1 VNSWHKNQ
9 IKMKKIFLIAF
20 RDFSVRIRNKT
31 FLISTLLLPIGI
43 FLFYGAIFFFTSN
56 DTDLHRIGVIDK
68 NEFILPHLKSEDNFE
83 FKSLDQLIPADKT
96 QEDKDKLDAILIVPN
111 HPDSLLAGKF
121 EVMTYTKVGL
131 LTKNK
136 LESILQNIIE
146 TKRFE
151 GKSID
156 MKTIEEV
163 KKQIQPIY
171 KSVTGGEENEI
182 KEGIAYALSFGLGIM
197 MYVILTIYGAQ
208 VMRGVMEEKTNRIVE
223 IIISSVKP
231 FELLLGKIIGI
242 GMVSFLQLS
251 VWGFFMLI
259 INLVLGIVFG
269 INQLKTMP
277 EGLPGGMS
285 SASIANNPEFI
296 SAFQNIQS
304 IDFLPIFLLFLFYF
318 ISGFFLYSSLFAA
331 VGASVGDD
339 PQDVQ
344 SLMMPIMMPIF
355 LSFIFLSKSINNPNC
370 TEAVVASMVPFTAP
384 VVMISRVVFGIPEGV
399 PLWQLLLSMAIMICT
414 TIFFIFLASRIYKT
428 GILLYGKKVGWKEM
442 IQWIFI
448 K

>member
-1 VNSWHKNQ
+1 
-9 IKMKKIFLIAF
+9 
-20 RDFSVRIRNKT
+20 
-31 FLISTLLLPIGI
+31 
-43 FLFYGAIFFFTSN
+43 
-56 DTDLHRIGVIDK
+56 
-68 NEFILPHLKSEDNFE
+68 
-83 FKSLDQLIPADKT
+83 
-96 QEDKDKLDAILIVPN
+96 
-111 HPDSLLAGKF
+111 
-121 EVMTYTKVGL
+121 
-131 LTKNK
+131 
-136 LESILQNIIE
+136 
-146 TKRFE
+146 
-151 GKSID
+151 
-156 MKTIEEV
+156 
-163 KKQIQPIY
+163 
-171 KSVTGGEENEI
+171 
-182 KEGIAYALSFGLGIM
+182 

-251 VWGFFMLI
+251 VWGIFMLI
-259 INLVLGIVFG
+259 INLVIGIVFG
-269 INQLKTMP
+269 IHEFKS
-277 EGLPGGMS
+277 LPADLPMS
-285 SASIANNPEFI
+285 AASSLASNPEFF
-296 SAFQNIQS
+296 SALQGFQS
-304 IDFLPIFLLFLFYF
+304 INYLPILGLFIFYF

-414 TIFFIFLASRIYKT
+414 TVFFIFLASRIYKT

>member
-1 VNSWHKNQ
+1 
-9 IKMKKIFLIAF
+9 MKKILLIAF

-56 DTDLHRIGVIDK
+56 DTDLHRIGIIDK
-68 NEFILPHLKSEDNFE
+68 NKFILPHLKSGDNFE

-96 QEDKDKLDAILIVPN
+96 QEDKDKLDAILLVPN

-163 KKQIQPIY
+163 KKKIQPIY

-251 VWGFFMLI
+251 VWGIFMLI
-259 INLVLGIVFG
+259 INLVIGIVFG
-269 INQLKTMP
+269 IHEFKS
-277 EGLPGGMS
+277 LPADLPMS
-285 SASIANNPEFI
+285 AASSLASNPEFF
-296 SAFQNIQS
+296 SALQGFQS
-304 IDFLPIFLLFLFYF
+304 INYLPILGLFIFYF

-414 TIFFIFLASRIYKT
+414 TVFFIFLASRI
-428 GILLYGKKVGWKEM
+428 
-442 IQWIFI
+442 
-448 K
+448 

>member
-1 VNSWHKNQ
+1 
-9 IKMKKIFLIAF
+9 MKKILLIAF

-31 FLISTLLLPIGI
+31 FLLSTLLLPIGI

-68 NEFILPHLKSEDNFE
+68 NKFILPLLKSEANFE
-83 FKSLDQLIPADKT
+83 FKSLDQLIPKDNT
-96 QEDKDKLDAILIVPN
+96 LEDKDKLDAILIVPN

-171 KSVTGGEENEI
+171 KSVTGGEENEKI
-182 KEGIAYALSFGLGIM
+182 EKIATILSFAIGIM

-251 VWGFFMLI
+251 VWGLFLLI
-259 INLVLGIVFG
+259 INLVIGIVFG
-269 INQLKTMP
+269 IHEFKS
-277 EGLPGGMS
+277 LPADLPMS
-285 SASIANNPEFI
+285 AASYLASNPEFFT
-296 SAFQNIQS
+296 ALQGFQS
-304 IDFLPIFLLFLFYF
+304 INYLPIFGLFIFYF

-370 TEAVVASMVPFTAP
+370 TEAVIASMVPFTAP

-399 PLWQLLLSMAIMICT
+399 PLWQLLLSMTIMICT

>member
-1 VNSWHKNQ
+1 
-9 IKMKKIFLIAF
+9 MKKIFLIAY
-20 RDFSVRIRNKT
+20 RDFSIRIRNKT

-43 FLFYGAIFFFTSN
+43 VLFYGTIFFFTST
-56 DTDLHRIGVIDK
+56 DTDTHRIGVIDSSQSIFPK
-68 NEFILPHLKSEDNFE
+68 LNNEDNFV
-83 FKSLDQLIPADKT
+83 FKSLDKVIASREDIEE
-96 QEDKDKLDAILIVPN
+96 EDKIDAILIVPS
-111 HPDSLLAGKF
+111 HADSISFGRIEIL
-121 EVMTYTKVGL
+121 TYTKLGM

-136 LESILQNIIE
+136 LEAKLQNIIE
-146 TKRFE
+146 TNRFE
-151 GKSID
+151 RID
-156 MKTIEEV
+156 IDIKKIEEIKSPV
-163 KKQIQPIY
+163 KLVYRSI
-171 KSVTGGEENEI
+171 SGGEENEL

-223 IIISSVKP
+223 IIISSVRP

-251 VWGFFMLI
+251 VWGSFILI
-259 INLVLGIVFG
+259 INLAIGIVFG
-269 INQLKTMP
+269 IHELKSLPADMP
-277 EGLPGGMS
+277 MS
-285 SASIANNPEFI
+285 AAASIASNPEFLH
-296 SAFQNIQS
+296 AMQGLQS
-304 IDFLPIFLLFLFYF
+304 IDYIPIFGLFIFYF

-355 LSFIFLSKSINNPNC
+355 LSFIFLSKSVNNPNC
-370 TEAVVASMVPFTAP
+370 TEAVIASMIPFTSP
-384 VVMISRVVFGIPEGV
+384 VVMMSRVVFGIPEGV
-399 PLWQLLLSMAIMICT
+399 PLWQLLASMAIMLLT
-414 TIFFIFLASRIYKT
+414 MVFFIFLASRIYKT
-428 GILLYGKKVGWKEM
+428 GILLYGKKVSWKEM

>member
-1 VNSWHKNQ
+1 
-9 IKMKKIFLIAF
+9 MKKIFLIAY
-20 RDFSVRIRNKT
+20 RDFTIRIRNKT

-43 FLFYGAIFFFTSN
+43 ILFYGAIFFFTST
-56 DTDLHRIGVIDK
+56 DTDTHRIGVIDEK
-68 NEFILPHLKSEDNFE
+68 SYVLPHLTNEDNFE
-83 FKSLDQLIPADKT
+83 FKAMDKLIPANEKL
-96 QEDKDKLDAILIVPN
+96 EDKDKFDAILIIPN

-121 EVMTYTKVGL
+121 EVMTYTKLGL

-136 LESILQNIIE
+136 LESILQNLIE

-156 MKTIEEV
+156 MQTIEDV

-182 KEGIAYALSFGLGIM
+182 KEGIAYAMSFGLGIM

-251 VWGFFMLI
+251 VWGLFMLV
-259 INLVLGIVFG
+259 INLVLGLVFG
-269 INQLKTMP
+269 LKQMSSLPPTMP
-277 EGLPGGMS
+277 GGV
-285 SASIANNPEFI
+285 SAASVFNNPEMV
-296 SAFQNIQS
+296 SVLQNIQS
-304 IDFLPIFLLFLFYF
+304 IDFLPISLLFIFYF
-318 ISGFFLYSSLFAA
+318 IGGFFLYSSLFAA

-399 PLWQLLLSMAIMICT
+399 PLWQLLLSMVIMICST
-414 TIFFIFLASRIYKT
+414 VFFIFLASRIYKT

-442 IQWIFI
+442 IQWIFV

>member
-1 VNSWHKNQ
+1 
-9 IKMKKIFLIAF
+9 MKKIFLIAY
-20 RDFSVRIRNKT
+20 RDFSIRIRNKT

-43 FLFYGAIFFFTSN
+43 VLFYGTIFFFTST
-56 DTDLHRIGVIDK
+56 DTDTHRIGVIDSSLS
-68 NEFILPHLKSEDNFE
+68 ILPQLKNEDNFV
-83 FKSLDQLIPADKT
+83 FKSLDKVIT
-96 QEDKDKLDAILIVPN
+96 SQEDIKEEDKVDAILIVPS
-111 HPDSLLAGKF
+111 HADSISSGRIEIL
-121 EVMTYTKVGL
+121 TYTKLGM

-136 LESILQNIIE
+136 LEAKLQNIIE
-146 TKRFE
+146 TQRFE
-151 GKSID
+151 RIDIDAKKIEEIKSPVKPVYKSI
-156 MKTIEEV
+156 
-163 KKQIQPIY
+163 
-171 KSVTGGEENEI
+171 SGGEENEL

-223 IIISSVKP
+223 IIISSVRP

-251 VWGFFMLI
+251 VWGSFILI
-259 INLVLGIVFG
+259 INLAVGIVFG
-269 INQLKTMP
+269 IHELKSLPADMP
-277 EGLPGGMS
+277 VS
-285 SASIANNPEFI
+285 AAASIASHPEFLH
-296 SAFQNIQS
+296 AMQGLQS
-304 IDFLPIFLLFLFYF
+304 INYIPIFGLFLFYF

-355 LSFIFLSKSINNPNC
+355 LSFIFLTKSVNNPNC
-370 TEAVVASMVPFTAP
+370 TEAVIASMIPFTSP
-384 VVMISRVVFGIPEGV
+384 VVMMSRVVFGIPEGV
-399 PLWQLLLSMAIMICT
+399 PLWQLLVSMATMLMT
-414 TIFFIFLASRIYKT
+414 TVFFIFLAARIYKT
-428 GILLYGKKVGWKEM
+428 GILLYGKKVSWKEM

>member
-1 VNSWHKNQ
+1 
-9 IKMKKIFLIAF
+9 MKKIFLIAY
-20 RDFSVRIRNKT
+20 RDFSIRIRNKT

-43 FLFYGAIFFFTSN
+43 VLFYGTIFFFTST
-56 DTDLHRIGVIDK
+56 DTDTHSIGVIDSSLS
-68 NEFILPHLKSEDNFE
+68 ILPQLKNEDNFV
-83 FKSLDQLIPADKT
+83 FKSLDKVIASREDIKE
-96 QEDKDKLDAILIVPN
+96 EDKIDAILIVPS
-111 HPDSLLAGKF
+111 HLDSISFGRIEIL
-121 EVMTYTKVGL
+121 TYTKLGM

-136 LESILQNIIE
+136 LEAKLQNIIE
-146 TKRFE
+146 TNRFE
-151 GKSID
+151 RIDIDIKKIEEIKSPVKLVYKSI
-156 MKTIEEV
+156 
-163 KKQIQPIY
+163 
-171 KSVTGGEENEI
+171 SGGEENEL

-223 IIISSVKP
+223 IIISSVRP

-251 VWGFFMLI
+251 VWGSFILI
-259 INLVLGIVFG
+259 INLAIGIVFG
-269 INQLKTMP
+269 IHELKSLPADMP
-277 EGLPGGMS
+277 MS
-285 SASIANNPEFI
+285 AAASIASNPEFLH
-296 SAFQNIQS
+296 AMQGLQS
-304 IDFLPIFLLFLFYF
+304 IDYIPIFGLFIFYF

-355 LSFIFLSKSINNPNC
+355 LSFIFLSKSVNNPNC
-370 TEAVVASMVPFTAP
+370 TEAVIASMIPFTSP
-384 VVMISRVVFGIPEGV
+384 VVMMSRVVFGIPEGV
-399 PLWQLLLSMAIMICT
+399 PLWQLLASMAIMVLT
-414 TIFFIFLASRIYKT
+414 MVFFIFLASRIYKT
-428 GILLYGKKVGWKEM
+428 GILLYGKKVSWKEM

>member
-1 VNSWHKNQ
+1 
-9 IKMKKIFLIAF
+9 MKKIFLIAY
-20 RDFSVRIRNKT
+20 RDFSIRIRNKT

-43 FLFYGAIFFFTSN
+43 VLFYGTIFFFTST
-56 DTDLHRIGVIDK
+56 DTDTHSIGVIDSSLS
-68 NEFILPHLKSEDNFE
+68 ILPQLKNEDNFV
-83 FKSLDQLIPADKT
+83 FKSLDKVIASREDIKE
-96 QEDKDKLDAILIVPN
+96 EDKIDAILIVPS
-111 HPDSLLAGKF
+111 HLDSISFGRIEIL
-121 EVMTYTKVGL
+121 TYTKLGM

-136 LESILQNIIE
+136 LEAKLQNIIE
-146 TKRFE
+146 TNRFE
-151 GKSID
+151 RIDIDIKKIEEIKSPVKLVYKSI
-156 MKTIEEV
+156 
-163 KKQIQPIY
+163 
-171 KSVTGGEENEI
+171 SGGEENEL

-223 IIISSVKP
+223 IIISSVRP

-251 VWGFFMLI
+251 VWGSFILI
-259 INLVLGIVFG
+259 INLAIEIVFG
-269 INQLKTMP
+269 IHELKSLPADMP
-277 EGLPGGMS
+277 MS
-285 SASIANNPEFI
+285 AAASIASNPEFLH
-296 SAFQNIQS
+296 AMQGLQS
-304 IDFLPIFLLFLFYF
+304 IDYIPIFGLFIFYF

-355 LSFIFLSKSINNPNC
+355 LSFIFLSKSVNNPNC
-370 TEAVVASMVPFTAP
+370 TEAVIASMIPFTSP
-384 VVMISRVVFGIPEGV
+384 VVMMSRVVFGIPEGV
-399 PLWQLLLSMAIMICT
+399 PLWQLLASMAIMVLT
-414 TIFFIFLASRIYKT
+414 MVFFIFLASRIYKT
-428 GILLYGKKVGWKEM
+428 GILLYGKKVSWKEM

>member
-1 VNSWHKNQ
+1 
-9 IKMKKIFLIAF
+9 MKKILLIAF
-20 RDFSVRIRNKT
+20 RDFSIRIRNKT

-43 FLFYGAIFFFTSN
+43 ILFYGTIFFFTST
-56 DTDLHRIGVIDK
+56 DTDTHRIGVIDEK
-68 NEFILPHLKSEDNFE
+68 SYVLPHLTNEDNFE
-83 FKSLDQLIPADKT
+83 FKAMDKLIPANAKL
-96 QEDKDKLDAILIVPN
+96 EDKDKFDAILIVPN
-111 HPDSLLAGKF
+111 QLDSLLVGKF
-121 EVMTYTKVGL
+121 QIMTYTKVGL

-136 LESILQNIIE
+136 LESILQNLIE

-163 KKQIQPIY
+163 KKQIQPFY

-242 GMVSFLQLS
+242 GMVSLLQLS
-251 VWGFFMLI
+251 VWGFFIII
-259 INLVLGIVFG
+259 INLFLAFILGA
-269 INQLKTMP
+269 NQLNSMP
-277 EGLPGGMS
+277 ENFQGG
-285 SASIANNPEFI
+285 IFTIFNNPNFKI
-296 SAFQNIQS
+296 IFHNLQS
-304 IDFLPIFLLFLFYF
+304 NNFVSIFLLFLFYF

-399 PLWQLLLSMAIMICT
+399 PLWQLMLSMVIMICT

>member
-1 VNSWHKNQ
+1 
-9 IKMKKIFLIAF
+9 MKKIFLIAY
-20 RDFSVRIRNKT
+20 RDFSIRIRNKT

-43 FLFYGAIFFFTSN
+43 VLFYGTIFFFTST
-56 DTDLHRIGVIDK
+56 DTDTHRIGVIDSSQSIFPKLK
-68 NEFILPHLKSEDNFE
+68 NEDNFV
-83 FKSLDQLIPADKT
+83 FKSLDKVIAS
-96 QEDKDKLDAILIVPN
+96 QEDIKEEDKVDAILIVPS
-111 HPDSLLAGKF
+111 HADSISSGRIEIL
-121 EVMTYTKVGL
+121 TYTKLGM

-136 LESILQNIIE
+136 LEAKLQNIIE
-146 TKRFE
+146 TQRFE
-151 GKSID
+151 RIDIDAKKIEEIKSPVKPVYKSI
-156 MKTIEEV
+156 
-163 KKQIQPIY
+163 
-171 KSVTGGEENEI
+171 SGGEENEL
-182 KEGIAYALSFGLGIM
+182 KEGIAYTLSFGLGIM

-223 IIISSVKP
+223 IIISSVRP

-251 VWGFFMLI
+251 IWGLFILI
-259 INLVLGIVFG
+259 INLAVGIIFG
-269 INQLKTMP
+269 IHELKS
-277 EGLPGGMS
+277 LPADMAVS
-285 SASIANNPEFI
+285 AAASIASNPEFLH
-296 SAFQNIQS
+296 AMQGLQS
-304 IDFLPIFLLFLFYF
+304 INYIPIFGLFLFYF

-355 LSFIFLSKSINNPNC
+355 LSFIFLTKSVNNPNC
-370 TEAVVASMVPFTAP
+370 TEAVIASMIPFTSP
-384 VVMISRVVFGIPEGV
+384 VVMMSRVVFGIPEGV
-399 PLWQLLLSMAIMICT
+399 PLWQLLVSMATMLMT
-414 TIFFIFLASRIYKT
+414 TVFFIFLAARIYKT

>member
-1 VNSWHKNQ
+1 
-9 IKMKKIFLIAF
+9 MKKIFLIAY
-20 RDFSVRIRNKT
+20 RDFSIRIRNKT

-43 FLFYGAIFFFTSN
+43 VLFYGTIFFFTST
-56 DTDLHRIGVIDK
+56 DTDTHRIGVIDSSQSIFPK
-68 NEFILPHLKSEDNFE
+68 LNNEDNFV
-83 FKSLDQLIPADKT
+83 FKSLDKVIASREDIEEDDKI
-96 QEDKDKLDAILIVPN
+96 DAILIVPS
-111 HPDSLLAGKF
+111 HADSISFGRIEIL
-121 EVMTYTKVGL
+121 TYTKLGM

-136 LESILQNIIE
+136 LEAKLQNIIE
-146 TKRFE
+146 TNRFE
-151 GKSID
+151 RID
-156 MKTIEEV
+156 IDIKKIEEIKSPV
-163 KKQIQPIY
+163 KLVYRSI
-171 KSVTGGEENEI
+171 SGGEENEL

-223 IIISSVKP
+223 IIISSVRP

-251 VWGFFMLI
+251 VWGSFILI
-259 INLVLGIVFG
+259 INLAIGIVFG
-269 INQLKTMP
+269 IHELKSLPADMP
-277 EGLPGGMS
+277 V
-285 SASIANNPEFI
+285 SAASSIANNPEFLD
-296 SAFQNIQS
+296 ALNGLQS
-304 IDFLPIFLLFLFYF
+304 INYIPIFGLFIFYF

-355 LSFIFLSKSINNPNC
+355 LSFILLSKSINNPNC
-370 TEAVVASMVPFTAP
+370 TEAVIASMMPFTAP
-384 VVMISRVVFGIPEGV
+384 VVMISRVVLGIPEGV
-399 PLWQLLLSMAIMICT
+399 PLWQLLVSMT
-414 TIFFIFLASRIYKT
+414 TMVLTTVFFIFLAARIYKT
-428 GILLYGKKVGWKEM
+428 GILLYGKKVSWKEM

>member
-1 VNSWHKNQ
+1 
-9 IKMKKIFLIAF
+9 MKKIFLIAY
-20 RDFSVRIRNKT
+20 RDFSIRIRNKT

-43 FLFYGAIFFFTSN
+43 ILFYGAIFFFTST
-56 DTDLHRIGVIDK
+56 DTDTHRIGVIDEK
-68 NEFILPHLKSEDNFE
+68 SYVLPHLTNEDNFE
-83 FKSLDQLIPADKT
+83 FKAMDKLIPANEKL
-96 QEDKDKLDAILIVPN
+96 EDKDKFDAILVVPN

-121 EVMTYTKVGL
+121 EVMTYTKLGL

-136 LESILQNIIE
+136 LESILQNLIE

-156 MKTIEEV
+156 MQTIEDV

-182 KEGIAYALSFGLGIM
+182 KEGIAYAMSFGLGIM

-251 VWGFFMLI
+251 VWGLFMLV
-259 INLVLGIVFG
+259 INLVLGLVFG
-269 INQLKTMP
+269 LKQMSSLPPTMP
-277 EGLPGGMS
+277 GGV
-285 SASIANNPEFI
+285 SAASVFNNPEMV
-296 SAFQNIQS
+296 SVLQNIQS
-304 IDFLPIFLLFLFYF
+304 IDFLPISLLFIFYF
-318 ISGFFLYSSLFAA
+318 IGGFFLYSSLFAA

-399 PLWQLLLSMAIMICT
+399 PLWQLLLSMVIMICST
-414 TIFFIFLASRIYKT
+414 VFFIFLASRIYKT

-442 IQWIFI
+442 IQWIFV

>member
-1 VNSWHKNQ
+1 
-9 IKMKKIFLIAF
+9 MKKIFLIAY
-20 RDFSVRIRNKT
+20 RDFSIRIRNKT

-43 FLFYGAIFFFTSN
+43 VLFYGTIFFFTST
-56 DTDLHRIGVIDK
+56 DTDTHSIGVIDSSLS
-68 NEFILPHLKSEDNFE
+68 ILPQLKNEDNFV
-83 FKSLDQLIPADKT
+83 FKSLDKVIASREDIKE
-96 QEDKDKLDAILIVPN
+96 EDKIDAILIVPS
-111 HPDSLLAGKF
+111 HLDSISFGRIEIL
-121 EVMTYTKVGL
+121 TYTKLGM

-136 LESILQNIIE
+136 LEAKLQNIIE
-146 TKRFE
+146 TNRFE
-151 GKSID
+151 RIDIDIKKIEEIKSPVKLVYKSI
-156 MKTIEEV
+156 
-163 KKQIQPIY
+163 
-171 KSVTGGEENEI
+171 SGGEENEL

-223 IIISSVKP
+223 IIISSVRP

-251 VWGFFMLI
+251 VWGSFILI
-259 INLVLGIVFG
+259 INLAIGIVFG
-269 INQLKTMP
+269 IHELKSLPADMP
-277 EGLPGGMS
+277 MS
-285 SASIANNPEFI
+285 AAASIASNPEFLH
-296 SAFQNIQS
+296 AMQGLQS
-304 IDFLPIFLLFLFYF
+304 IDYIPIFGLFIFYF

-355 LSFIFLSKSINNPNC
+355 LSFIFLSKSVNNPNC
-370 TEAVVASMVPFTAP
+370 TEAVIASMIPFTSP
-384 VVMISRVVFGIPEGV
+384 VVMMSRVVFGIPEGV
-399 PLWQLLLSMAIMICT
+399 SLWQLLASMAIMVLT
-414 TIFFIFLASRIYKT
+414 MVFFIFLASRIYKT
-428 GILLYGKKVGWKEM
+428 GILLYGKKVSWKEM

>member
-1 VNSWHKNQ
+1 
-9 IKMKKIFLIAF
+9 MKKIFLIAY
-20 RDFSVRIRNKT
+20 RDFSIRIRNKT

-43 FLFYGAIFFFTSN
+43 VLFYGTIFFFTST
-56 DTDLHRIGVIDK
+56 DTDTHRIGVIDSSLS
-68 NEFILPHLKSEDNFE
+68 ILPQLKNEDNFV
-83 FKSLDQLIPADKT
+83 FKSLDKVIAS
-96 QEDKDKLDAILIVPN
+96 QEDIKEEDKVDAILIVPS
-111 HPDSLLAGKF
+111 HADSISSGRIEIL
-121 EVMTYTKVGL
+121 TYTKLGM

-136 LESILQNIIE
+136 LEAKLQNIIE
-146 TKRFE
+146 TQRFE
-151 GKSID
+151 RIDIDAKKIEEIKSPVKPVYKSI
-156 MKTIEEV
+156 
-163 KKQIQPIY
+163 
-171 KSVTGGEENEI
+171 SGGEENEL

-223 IIISSVKP
+223 IIISSVRP

-251 VWGFFMLI
+251 VWGSFILI
-259 INLVLGIVFG
+259 INLAVGIVFG
-269 INQLKTMP
+269 IHELKSLPADMP
-277 EGLPGGMS
+277 VS
-285 SASIANNPEFI
+285 AAASIASNPEFLH
-296 SAFQNIQS
+296 AMQGLQS
-304 IDFLPIFLLFLFYF
+304 INYIPIFGLFLFYF

-355 LSFIFLSKSINNPNC
+355 LSFIFLTKSVNNPNC
-370 TEAVVASMVPFTAP
+370 TEAVIASMIPFTSP
-384 VVMISRVVFGIPEGV
+384 VVMMSRVVFGIPEGV
-399 PLWQLLLSMAIMICT
+399 PLWQLLVSMATMLMT
-414 TIFFIFLASRIYKT
+414 TVFFIFLAARIYKT
-428 GILLYGKKVGWKEM
+428 GILLYGKKVSWKEM

>member
-1 VNSWHKNQ
+1 
-9 IKMKKIFLIAF
+9 MKKIFLIAY
-20 RDFSVRIRNKT
+20 RDFSIRIRNKT

-43 FLFYGAIFFFTSN
+43 VLFYGTIFFFTST
-56 DTDLHRIGVIDK
+56 DTDTHRIGVIDSSQSIFPKLK
-68 NEFILPHLKSEDNFE
+68 NEDNFV
-83 FKSLDQLIPADKT
+83 FKSLDKVIAS
-96 QEDKDKLDAILIVPN
+96 QEDIKEEDKVDAILIVPS
-111 HPDSLLAGKF
+111 HADSISSGRIEIL
-121 EVMTYTKVGL
+121 TYTKLGM

-136 LESILQNIIE
+136 LEAKLQNIIE
-146 TKRFE
+146 TQRFE
-151 GKSID
+151 RIDIDAKKIEEIKSPVKPVYKSI
-156 MKTIEEV
+156 
-163 KKQIQPIY
+163 
-171 KSVTGGEENEI
+171 SGGEENEL

-223 IIISSVKP
+223 IIISSVRP

-251 VWGFFMLI
+251 VWGSFILI
-259 INLVLGIVFG
+259 INLAVGIVFG
-269 INQLKTMP
+269 IHELKSLPADMP
-277 EGLPGGMS
+277 VS
-285 SASIANNPEFI
+285 AAASIASNPEFLH
-296 SAFQNIQS
+296 AMQGLQS
-304 IDFLPIFLLFLFYF
+304 INYIPIFGLFLFYF

-355 LSFIFLSKSINNPNC
+355 LSFIFLTKSVNNPNC
-370 TEAVVASMVPFTAP
+370 TEAVIASMIPFTSP
-384 VVMISRVVFGIPEGV
+384 VVMMSRVVFGIPEGV
-399 PLWQLLLSMAIMICT
+399 PLWQLLVSMATMLMT
-414 TIFFIFLASRIYKT
+414 TVFFIFLAARIYKT
-428 GILLYGKKVGWKEM
+428 GILLYGKKVSWKEM

>member
-1 VNSWHKNQ
+1 
-9 IKMKKIFLIAF
+9 MKKIFLIAY
-20 RDFSVRIRNKT
+20 RDFSIRIRNKT

-43 FLFYGAIFFFTSN
+43 VLFYGTIFFFTST
-56 DTDLHRIGVIDK
+56 DTDTHRIGVIDSSQSIFPK
-68 NEFILPHLKSEDNFE
+68 LNNEDNFV
-83 FKSLDQLIPADKT
+83 FKSLDKVIASREDIEE
-96 QEDKDKLDAILIVPN
+96 EDKIDAILIVPS
-111 HPDSLLAGKF
+111 HADSISFGRIEIL
-121 EVMTYTKVGL
+121 TYTKLGM

-136 LESILQNIIE
+136 LEAKLQNIIE
-146 TKRFE
+146 TNRFE
-151 GKSID
+151 RID
-156 MKTIEEV
+156 IDIKKIEEIKSPV
-163 KKQIQPIY
+163 KLVYRSI
-171 KSVTGGEENEI
+171 SGGEENEL

-223 IIISSVKP
+223 IIISSVRP

-251 VWGFFMLI
+251 VWGSFILI
-259 INLVLGIVFG
+259 INLAIGKVFG
-269 INQLKTMP
+269 IHELKSLPADMP
-277 EGLPGGMS
+277 MS
-285 SASIANNPEFI
+285 AAASIASNPEFLH
-296 SAFQNIQS
+296 AMQGLQS
-304 IDFLPIFLLFLFYF
+304 IDYIPIFGLFIFYF

-355 LSFIFLSKSINNPNC
+355 LSFIFLSKSVNNPNC
-370 TEAVVASMVPFTAP
+370 TEAVIASMIPFTSP
-384 VVMISRVVFGIPEGV
+384 VVMMSRVVFGIPEGV
-399 PLWQLLLSMAIMICT
+399 PLWQLLVSMAIMLLT
-414 TIFFIFLASRIYKT
+414 MVFFIFLASRIYKT
-428 GILLYGKKVGWKEM
+428 GILLYGKKVSWKEM

>member
-1 VNSWHKNQ
+1 
-9 IKMKKIFLIAF
+9 MKKIFLIAF

-31 FLISTLLLPIGI
+31 FLLSTLLLPIGI
-43 FLFYGAIFFFTSN
+43 VLFYGTIFFFTST
-56 DTDLHRIGVIDK
+56 DTDTHRIGVIDT
-68 NEFILPHLKSEDNFE
+68 NSLIFPQLKSEDNFE
-83 FKSLDQLIPADKT
+83 FKSLDKLLPPNEK
-96 QEDKDKLDAILIVPN
+96 QEDKEKIDAILIVPDIA
-111 HPDSLLAGKF
+111 DSILEGKF
-121 EVMTYTKVGL
+121 QLMTYTKVGL

-136 LESILQNIIE
+136 LESILQNIVE

-151 GKSID
+151 RRAIDTKTIQDIKKPIQATYKSI
-156 MKTIEEV
+156 
-163 KKQIQPIY
+163 
-171 KSVTGGEENEI
+171 SGGEENEL
-182 KEGIAYALSFGLGIM
+182 KEGIAYGLSFGLGIM

-251 VWGFFMLI
+251 VWGIFILC
-259 INLVLGIVFG
+259 INLVLGIIFG
-269 INQLKTMP
+269 VQQLSAIPKGIP
-277 EGLPGGMS
+277 SGMAAS
-285 SASIANNPEFI
+285 SIMNNPEWI
-296 SAFQNIQS
+296 TAFQSIQS
-304 IDFLPIFLLFLFYF
+304 IDFLPIFILFIFYF

-370 TEAVVASMVPFTAP
+370 TEAVVASMIPFTAP
-384 VVMISRVVFGIPEGV
+384 VVMISRVVFGIPLGV
-399 PLWQLLLSMAIMICT
+399 SLWQLILSMSIMVCT
-414 TIFFIFLASRIYKT
+414 TVFFIFLASRIYKT
-428 GILLYGKKVGWKEM
+428 GILLYGKKVNWKEM
-442 IQWIFI
+442 LQWLFI

>member
-1 VNSWHKNQ
+1 
-9 IKMKKIFLIAF
+9 MKKILLIAY
-20 RDFSVRIRNKT
+20 RDFTIRIRNKT

-43 FLFYGAIFFFTSN
+43 ILFYGAIFFFTST
-56 DTDLHRIGVIDK
+56 DTDTHRIGVIDEK
-68 NEFILPHLKSEDNFE
+68 SYVLPHLTNEDNFE
-83 FKSLDQLIPADKT
+83 FKAMDKLIPANEKL
-96 QEDKDKLDAILIVPN
+96 EDKDKFDAILIIPN

-121 EVMTYTKVGL
+121 EVMTYTKLGL

-136 LESILQNIIE
+136 LESILQNLIE

-156 MKTIEEV
+156 MQTIEDV

-182 KEGIAYALSFGLGIM
+182 KEGIAYAMSFGLGIM

-251 VWGFFMLI
+251 VWGLFMLV
-259 INLVLGIVFG
+259 INLVLGLVFG
-269 INQLKTMP
+269 LKQMSSLPQTMP
-277 EGLPGGMS
+277 GGV
-285 SASIANNPEFI
+285 SAASVFNNPEMV
-296 SAFQNIQS
+296 SVLQNIQS
-304 IDFLPIFLLFLFYF
+304 IDFLPISLLFIFYF
-318 ISGFFLYSSLFAA
+318 IGGFFLYSSLFAA

-399 PLWQLLLSMAIMICT
+399 PLWQLLLSMVIMICST
-414 TIFFIFLASRIYKT
+414 VFFIFLASRIYKT

-442 IQWIFI
+442 IQWIFV

>member
-1 VNSWHKNQ
+1 
-9 IKMKKIFLIAF
+9 MKKIFLIAI
-20 RDFSVRIRNKT
+20 RDFLVRIRNKT

-43 FLFYGAIFFFTSN
+43 ILFYGAIFFFSST
-56 DTDLHRIGVIDK
+56 DTDTHRIGVIDTQKTIFPLLK
-68 NEFILPHLKSEDNFE
+68 NEDNFE
-83 FKSLDQLIPADKT
+83 FRSLDKLINADEKL
-96 QEDKDKLDAILIVPN
+96 EDKDKLDAILVVPN
-111 HPDSLLAGKF
+111 NTDSLLLGKF

-163 KKQIQPIY
+163 KKEIQPVY

-182 KEGIAYALSFGLGIM
+182 KEGIAYGLSFGLGIM

-231 FELLLGKIIGI
+231 FELLLGKILGI
-242 GMVSFLQLS
+242 AMVSFLQLT
-251 VWGFFMLI
+251 VWGIFMLI
-259 INLVLGIVFG
+259 INLVMGLVLGVK
-269 INQLKTMP
+269 QLQTMP
-277 EGLPGGMS
+277 EGLPSGMS
-285 SASIANNPEFI
+285 AATISQNPELI

-304 IDFLPIFLLFLFYF
+304 IDFLPIFLIFLFYF
-318 ISGFFLYSSLFAA
+318 IFGFLLYASMFAA

-370 TEAVVASMVPFTAP
+370 TEAVAASMVPFTAP
-384 VVMISRVVFGIPEGV
+384 VVMISRVVFGIPDGV
-399 PLWQLLLSMAIMICT
+399 PHWQLLLSMAIMVLT

-442 IQWIFI
+442 LKWIFM

>member
-1 VNSWHKNQ
+1 
-9 IKMKKIFLIAF
+9 MKKILLIAF

-31 FLISTLLLPIGI
+31 FLLSTLLLPIGI

-68 NEFILPHLKSEDNFE
+68 NKFIFPHLKSEDNFE
-83 FKSLDQLIPADKT
+83 FKAIDQLIPADKK
-96 QEDKDKLDAILIVPN
+96 QEDKDKYDAILLVPN

-163 KKQIQPIY
+163 KKQIQPVY

-182 KEGIAYALSFGLGIM
+182 KEGIAYAMSFGLGIM

-251 VWGFFMLI
+251 VWGIFMLI
-259 INLVLGIVFG
+259 INMVLGIVFG
-269 INQLKTMP
+269 INQLKSMP
-277 EGLPGGMS
+277 EGLPGGL
-285 SASIANNPEFI
+285 ATANIANNPEFI

-442 IQWIFI
+442 IQWVFI

>member
-1 VNSWHKNQ
+1 
-9 IKMKKIFLIAF
+9 MKKIFLIAY
-20 RDFSVRIRNKT
+20 RDFSIRIRNKT

-43 FLFYGAIFFFTSN
+43 VLFYGTIFFFTST
-56 DTDLHRIGVIDK
+56 DTDTHRIGVIDSSQSIFPKLK
-68 NEFILPHLKSEDNFE
+68 NEDNFV
-83 FKSLDQLIPADKT
+83 FKSLDKVIAS
-96 QEDKDKLDAILIVPN
+96 QEDIKEEDKVDAILIVPS
-111 HPDSLLAGKF
+111 HADSISSGRIEIL
-121 EVMTYTKVGL
+121 TYTKLGM

-136 LESILQNIIE
+136 LEAKLQNIIE
-146 TKRFE
+146 TQRFE
-151 GKSID
+151 RIDIDAKKIEEIKSPVKPVYKSI
-156 MKTIEEV
+156 
-163 KKQIQPIY
+163 
-171 KSVTGGEENEI
+171 SGGEENEL

-223 IIISSVKP
+223 IIISSVRP

-251 VWGFFMLI
+251 VWGSFILI
-259 INLVLGIVFG
+259 INLAVGIVFG
-269 INQLKTMP
+269 IHELKSLPADMP
-277 EGLPGGMS
+277 VS
-285 SASIANNPEFI
+285 AAASIASNPEFLH
-296 SAFQNIQS
+296 AMQGLQS
-304 IDFLPIFLLFLFYF
+304 INYIPIFGLFLFYF

-355 LSFIFLSKSINNPNC
+355 LSFIFLTKSVNNPNC
-370 TEAVVASMVPFTAP
+370 TEAVIASMIPFTSP
-384 VVMISRVVFGIPEGV
+384 VVMMSRFVFGIPEGV
-399 PLWQLLLSMAIMICT
+399 PLWQLLVSMATMLMT
-414 TIFFIFLASRIYKT
+414 TVFFIFLAARIYKT
-428 GILLYGKKVGWKEM
+428 GILLYGKKVSWKEM

>member
-1 VNSWHKNQ
+1 
-9 IKMKKIFLIAF
+9 MKKIFLIAY
-20 RDFSVRIRNKT
+20 RDFSIRIRNKT

-43 FLFYGAIFFFTSN
+43 VLFYGTIFFFTST
-56 DTDLHRIGVIDK
+56 DTDTHRIGVIDSSQSIFPK
-68 NEFILPHLKSEDNFE
+68 LNNEDNFV
-83 FKSLDQLIPADKT
+83 FKSLDKVIASREDIEE
-96 QEDKDKLDAILIVPN
+96 EDKIDAILIVPS
-111 HPDSLLAGKF
+111 HADSISFGRI
-121 EVMTYTKVGL
+121 EIVTYTKLGM

-136 LESILQNIIE
+136 LEAKLQNIIE
-146 TKRFE
+146 TNRFE
-151 GKSID
+151 RID
-156 MKTIEEV
+156 IDIKKIEEIKSPV
-163 KKQIQPIY
+163 KLVYRSI
-171 KSVTGGEENEI
+171 SGGEENEL

-223 IIISSVKP
+223 IIISSVRP

-251 VWGFFMLI
+251 VWGSFILI
-259 INLVLGIVFG
+259 INLAIGIVFG
-269 INQLKTMP
+269 IHELKSLPADMP
-277 EGLPGGMS
+277 MS
-285 SASIANNPEFI
+285 AAASIASNPEFLH
-296 SAFQNIQS
+296 AMQGLQS
-304 IDFLPIFLLFLFYF
+304 IDYIPIFGLFIFYF

-355 LSFIFLSKSINNPNC
+355 LSFIFLSKSVNNPNC
-370 TEAVVASMVPFTAP
+370 TEAVIASMIPFTSP
-384 VVMISRVVFGIPEGV
+384 VVMMSRVVFGIPEGV
-399 PLWQLLLSMAIMICT
+399 PLWQLLVSMAIMLLT
-414 TIFFIFLASRIYKT
+414 MVFFIFLASRIYKT
-428 GILLYGKKVGWKEM
+428 GILLYGKKVSWKEM

>member
-1 VNSWHKNQ
+1 
-9 IKMKKIFLIAF
+9 MKKIFLIAY
-20 RDFSVRIRNKT
+20 RDFSIRIRNKT

-43 FLFYGAIFFFTSN
+43 VLFYGTIFFFTST
-56 DTDLHRIGVIDK
+56 DTDTHRIGVIDSSQSIFPKLK
-68 NEFILPHLKSEDNFE
+68 NEDNFV
-83 FKSLDQLIPADKT
+83 FKSLDKVIAS
-96 QEDKDKLDAILIVPN
+96 QEDIKEEDKVDAILIVPS
-111 HPDSLLAGKF
+111 HADSISSGRIEIL
-121 EVMTYTKVGL
+121 TYTKLGM

-136 LESILQNIIE
+136 LESKLQNIIE
-146 TKRFE
+146 TQRFE
-151 GKSID
+151 RIDIDAKKIQEIKSP
-156 MKTIEEV
+156 
-163 KKQIQPIY
+163 IQPIY
-171 KSVTGGEENEI
+171 KSLAGGEENEQ
-182 KEGIAYALSFGLGIM
+182 KEDIAYLLSFGLGIM

-223 IIISSVKP
+223 IIISSVRP

-251 VWGFFMLI
+251 VWGLFLLI
-259 INLVLGIVFG
+259 INLAIGIIFG
-269 INQLKTMP
+269 IQEFKSLPADMP
-277 EGLPGGMS
+277 V
-285 SASIANNPEFI
+285 SAASSIANNPEFLD
-296 SAFQNIQS
+296 ALNGLQS
-304 IDFLPIFLLFLFYF
+304 INYIPIFGLFIFYF

-355 LSFIFLSKSINNPNC
+355 LSFILLSKSINNPNC
-370 TEAVVASMVPFTAP
+370 TEAVIASMMPFTAP

-399 PLWQLLLSMAIMICT
+399 PLWQLLVSMATMVLT
-414 TIFFIFLASRIYKT
+414 TVFFIFLAARIYKT
-428 GILLYGKKVGWKEM
+428 GILLYGKKVSWKEM

>member
-1 VNSWHKNQ
+1 
-9 IKMKKIFLIAF
+9 MKKILLIAF

-31 FLISTLLLPIGI
+31 FLLSTLLLPIGI
-43 FLFYGAIFFFTSN
+43 VLFYGTIFFFTSN
-56 DTDLHRIGVIDK
+56 DTDTHRIGVIDR
-68 NEFILPHLKSEDNFE
+68 NNVILPHLKNKDNFE
-83 FKSLDQLIPADKT
+83 FRSLKEILPAN
-96 QEDKDKLDAILIVPN
+96 QEENDKDKLDAILIVPS
-111 HPDSLLAGKF
+111 HPDSILAGRF

-171 KSVTGGEENEI
+171 KSVTGGEENEL
-182 KEGIAYALSFGLGIM
+182 KEGIAYALSFILGIM

-231 FELLLGKIIGI
+231 FELLLGKILGI

-251 VWGFFMLI
+251 VWGIFMLI
-259 INLVLGIVFG
+259 INLVIGIIFG
-269 INQLKTMP
+269 MNQMKSLP
-277 EGLPGGMS
+277 EGLPGGLS
-285 SASIANNPEFI
+285 SASITNNPEFI
-296 SAFQNIQS
+296 TAFQNIQS
-304 IDFLPIFLLFLFYF
+304 IEFLPIFLLFLFYF

-370 TEAVVASMVPFTAP
+370 TEAVVASIVPFTAP

-399 PLWQLLLSMAIMICT
+399 PLWQLLLSMAIMVFST
-414 TIFFIFLASRIYKT
+414 VFFIFLASRIYKT

-442 IQWIFI
+442 IQWIFL